1 MFRVLLKFFISYDYC
16 YDSKNIYYS
25 WYLNAMPIHKLK
37 QRLDVKYR
45 SYVIAALLFLAIIA
59 ILVRFFLSTGE
70 GIPRHDKV
78 YKLTYDATFTS
89 LDTKSSIRLASPLDT
104 QNAFIIAQT
113 IENPGLQLLRNRSN
127 SGSVRDIVALATSPG
142 SKKLIAE
149 FTIHLT
155 PLKQHKPL
163 LDTSISTMQRE
174 QNLFTDNDFEI
185 DKTEVDKIIS
195 SFNASNNNQLVESIF
210 KFVNTNII
218 LDNSSINND
227 ASSVLSNRKANTLG
241 RINIMVALCRTEKIP
256 ARIVTGFI
264 IEDGFEISPH
274 FWLETYNENM
284 WIPHDPENGYSGELP
299 INFLP
304 VRKGGN
310 SIIVESKAEN
320 FSISYDISE
329 QYLPLGQFGGNT
341 KGAKDIL
348 DLTRLSLDIR
358 NTIAILLLLPLG
370 VLFTTFCINIIG
382 IRPYGTFSATL
393 LALATIYADWIL
405 TVLIFTIIAI
415 TGLFGRY
422 LMPDKLSRTPRL
434 AIVFTIVAMSMTLG
448 ISIMDYFSLGSDS
461 YLILVPIII
470 LTSLIDQLY
479 KSLDENGVRIA
490 MSRLGWTIAVGI
502 GCYFILREDT
512 LGHLLLAYPEV
523 HFLTIIFVLFLSD
536 YKYKKLSGIPGF
548 KWMGEPKKTS
558 AKKNKSI
565 IEKHSAPVET
575 EQADS
580 TLIASTVDN
589 KE

>member
-1 MFRVLLKFFISYDYC
+1 
-16 YDSKNIYYS
+16 
-25 WYLNAMPIHKLK
+25 MPIHIIK
-37 QRLDVKYR
+37 QKLDVKYH
-45 SYVIAALLFLAIIA
+45 SYVIAALFSLAIIA
-59 ILVRFFLSTGE
+59 ILIRFILSTGE
-70 GIPRHDKV
+70 GIPRQDKV

-89 LDTKSSIRLASPLDT
+89 LDTKSSVRLSSPLDT

-142 SKKLIAE
+142 SKRLIAE

-155 PLKQHKPL
+155 PLKQNKPL
-163 LDTSISTMQRE
+163 LNSAIATKQRE
-174 QNLFTDNDFEI
+174 LNLLIDNDFEI
-185 DKTEVDKIIS
+185 DNTEVDKVIK
-195 SFNASNNNQLVESIF
+195 SFNAINNDQLVESIF
-210 KFVNTNII
+210 KFVNTHII

-227 ASSVLSNRKANTLG
+227 ASSALLNRKANTLG
-241 RINIMVALCRTEKIP
+241 RINIMVALCRTAKIP

-264 IEDGFEISPH
+264 IDDGFDISPH
-274 FWLETYNENM
+274 FWLETYNENI
-284 WIPHDPENGYSGELP
+284 WIPHDPENGYSGDLP

-310 SIIVESKAEN
+310 SIIVESTAED

-329 QYLPLGQFGGNT
+329 QHVPLGQLGSTTNGV
-341 KGAKDIL
+341 KDIV
-348 DLTRLSLDIR
+348 DLTRLSFDIR
-358 NTIAILLLLPLG
+358 STIAILLLLPLG

-448 ISIMDYFSLGSDS
+448 ISIMDFLSLGSDGN
-461 YLILVPIII
+461 LILVPIII

-490 MSRLGWTIAVGI
+490 MSRLLWTIVVGI
-502 GCYFILREDT
+502 GCYFILREET
-512 LGHLLLAYPEV
+512 VGHILLAYPEI
-523 HFLTIIFVLFLSD
+523 HFITIILVLFLSD
-536 YKYKKLSGIPGF
+536 YKYKKLSSIKGF
-548 KWMGEPKKTS
+548 KWIGEPEKTSTKKT
-558 AKKNKSI
+558 KKI
-565 IEKHSAPVET
+565 IEKKPVTEET
-575 EQADS
+575 EQANS
-580 TLIASTVDN
+580 TQQNNILT
-589 KE
+589 